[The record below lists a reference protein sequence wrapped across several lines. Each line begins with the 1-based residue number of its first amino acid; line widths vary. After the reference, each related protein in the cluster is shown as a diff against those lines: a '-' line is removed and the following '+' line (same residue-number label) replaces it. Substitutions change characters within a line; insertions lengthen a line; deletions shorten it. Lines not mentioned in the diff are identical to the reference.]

1 MMVYATTFLAYSKD
15 YVFAKTNMYKTCCYN
30 IVLPEFSM
38 FFSVFLWLVTIIVT
52 LSSDVTDLWQH
63 DCDITS
69 NSNPKFKIEK

>member
-1 MMVYATTFLAYSKD
+1 MMVYATTSLAYSKD
-15 YVFAKTNMYKTCCYN
+15 YVFAKTNIYKTCCYN
-30 IVLPEFSM
+30 IVLPESSM

-52 LSSDVTDLWQH
+52 LSYNVTDAWQH